1 MIFLVGTFVLE
12 NSITKNKNTHYI
24 FGIDTRLIF
33 VNQRSTFFFFYLVF
47 PGLSLRYI

>member
-24 FGIDTRLIF
+24 LSIDTRLIF
-33 VNQRSTFFFFYLVF
+33 VNQRSTFFYLVF
-47 PGLSLRYI
+47 LGLSLRYI